1 MGWWEKKSSRWQSC
15 VVAQAG
21 GAAVLG
27 GGVFFIQFRSPD
39 VSVKPCFVAIAGGA
53 GMGGSIGSA
62 VSIPYSDIVRQLINP
77 NFRPPTDDYGWGA
90 MSGNFSCEDIQ
101 REQFDIAQIGAS
113 AVVIGAQLAAFTI
126 REVAIFG
133 EGDVI
138 TATRF
143 NIPRNLPSF
152 GRAVLDLP
160 QVQGAIGV
168 GGFAFRGVVAY
179 IGAG

>member
-1 MGWWEKKSSRWQSC
+1 M
-15 VVAQAG
+15 
-21 GAAVLG
+21 L
-27 GGVFFIQFRSPD
+27 
-39 VSVKPCFVAIAGGA
+39 
-53 GMGGSIGSA
+53 
-62 VSIPYSDIVRQLINP
+62 
-77 NFRPPTDDYGWGA
+77 
-90 MSGNFSCEDIQ
+90 
-101 REQFDIAQIGAS
+101 
-113 AVVIGAQLAAFTI
+113 GAQLAAFTI

-143 NIPRNLPSF
+143 NIPRSLPSF

-168 GGFAFRGVVAY
+168 GGFAFRGAIVY